1 MATVEQMIHTV
12 ARRHPQTPYWVL
24 EKDYALSYLLAAL
37 AGDSSA
43 QQALAL
49 KGGTALR
56 KFYFAGYRFSEDLDF
71 TAPQPLPSAALDAM
85 IDKAVRAMEHLL
97 QQRGPFLA
105 SLERLVLRE
114 PHPGGQLAYVVRVRF
129 PTHPEPLCRLKVE
142 ISQDEVL
149 LLPVERRH
157 LQHEFPEALTAELA
171 CYSIE
176 EIVAE
181 KLRALLQ
188 SRSRLSE
195 RGWGA
200 SRVCR
205 DYYDLWSILK
215 RSQLRLALFPDLV
228 AKKCSHRGVA
238 FADVSDFFAQELI
251 TVARQEWDR
260 QLRPF
265 VFDCPTVDEVLAELP
280 GLVESIWAGEAPAI
294 KLSQ

>member
-1 MATVEQMIHTV
+1 MATVEQMLRTL
-12 ARRHPQTPYWVL
+12 ARQHPQTPYWVL

-37 AGDSSA
+37 ASDSVA
-43 QQALAL
+43 QQTLAL

-56 KFYFAGYRFSEDLDF
+56 KFYFPGYRFSEDLDF
-71 TAPQPLPSAALDAM
+71 TVQQPLPSTAVDAV
-85 IDKAVRAMEHLL
+85 IEQAVREMENLL

-105 SLERLVLRE
+105 NLERLVLRE
-114 PHPGGQLAYVVRVRF
+114 PHPGGQNAFVVRVRF
-129 PTHPEPLCRLKVE
+129 PTHPDPLCRLKVE

-149 LLPVERRH
+149 LLPVEHRP
-157 LQHEFPEALTAELA
+157 LLHEFPEELTAEMA
-171 CYSIE
+171 CYSVE

-188 SRSRLSE
+188 SRARLSA

-215 RSQLRLALFPDLV
+215 RSQVRRALLPDLV
-228 AKKCSHRGVA
+228 LRKCLHRGVV
-238 FADVSDFFAQELI
+238 FASVSDFFAQELA

-265 VFDCPTVDEVLAELP
+265 VLNCPTVDEVLAELP
-280 GLVESIWAGEAPAI
+280 GLVESLWSG
-294 KLSQ
+294 